1 MHWRNIPE
9 NSLECN
15 SKTDG
20 YRAYTDEESRK
31 EVEREKKQYNEKVSL
46 QQIWVPKGKNRE
58 NGRKLLFKGRVPDEK
73 LESTKSR
80 KPMNPKQSKWEESH
94 SWAHN
99 VGRIPTMEDLGLIL
113 DWKPEHLTQGQ
124 FNSCSPAT
132 MGDLRPEEAVHKR

>member
-31 EVEREKKQYNEKVSL
+31 EVEREKKQNIMKRSHYSKFES
-46 QQIWVPKGKNRE
+46 PKNRE

-80 KPMNPKQSKWEESH
+80 KPMNPKQSK
-94 SWAHN
+94 
-99 VGRIPTMEDLGLIL
+99 
-113 DWKPEHLTQGQ
+113 
-124 FNSCSPAT
+124 
-132 MGDLRPEEAVHKR
+132 